1 MRLTWKDA
9 LSTLFMAAI
18 VAVYLAFLNGTSLW
32 LISSARGATTAVFIL
47 GIVGGCALGAVGA
60 LYAGRQPRSARMF
73 RAIATTLGIT
83 ALAAATV
90 GLVTGSTVAL
100 AVLVAA
106 TIALW
111 LTATIRYAFGIPAK
125 PLKPAEP
132 VSRRDIHEVIDREM
146 VGRP

>member
-60 LYAGRQPRSARMF
+60 LYAGRQPRWLHAIVPPHEALNRMLPGRGGIELVVVGEIRRS
-73 RAIATTLGIT
+73 RAG
-83 ALAAATV
+83 
-90 GLVTGSTVAL
+90 
-100 AVLVAA
+100 
-106 TIALW
+106 
-111 LTATIRYAFGIPAK
+111 R
-125 PLKPAEP
+125 
-132 VSRRDIHEVIDREM
+132 RRDFLASR
-146 VGRP
+146 GGS